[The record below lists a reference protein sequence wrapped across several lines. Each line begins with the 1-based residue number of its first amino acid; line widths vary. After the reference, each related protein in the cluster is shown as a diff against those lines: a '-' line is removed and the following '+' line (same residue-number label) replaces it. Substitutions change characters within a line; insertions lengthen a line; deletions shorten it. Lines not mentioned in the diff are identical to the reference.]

1 MTHKAKPPAKKPKAT
16 VPFKADTTPRV
27 TVDPRDD
34 HDAAAQNTARQL
46 LSPAMSAVRAM
57 NAAERGTQWGAG
69 LDAEGAMQEL
79 RRLGDQVNAGDLSRP
94 ERMLITQAVTLEALF
109 TRLTERAVAQSGL
122 PQFEAFMRLGLKA
135 QAQSRLALEALAT
148 LKHGPAILARNAQVN
163 VAHGPQQVNNRA
175 TDNTAQ
181 IQRGVACAAISNI
194 RPNGLNAHEQT
205 VDASAATQAGA
216 SDQEL
221 APVGILNRSKDRSRQ
236 EPLQR
241 KRFQGRRASNV
252 AENCASAATSEA

>member
-1 MTHKAKPPAKKPKAT
+1 MTHKAKPPARKPKAT
-16 VPFKADTTPRV
+16 APFKADTTPRV
-27 TVDPRDD
+27 NVDPRDD
-34 HDAAAQNTARQL
+34 YDAAAQNTARQL

-57 NAAERGTQWGAG
+57 NAAERGTQWGDS
-69 LDAEGAMQEL
+69 LDAHGAMQEL

-181 IQRGVACAAISNI
+181 IQADTAHAARSQNS
-194 RPNGLNAHEQT
+194 PNGLITHEQT
-205 VDASAATQAGA
+205 VDGIGATQTGA
-216 SDQEL
+216 SDTAL
-221 APVGILNRSKDRSRQ
+221 ATMGTIDGTKDR
-236 EPLQR
+236 
-241 KRFQGRRASNV
+241 
-252 AENCASAATSEA
+252 

>member
-1 MTHKAKPPAKKPKAT
+1 MTRKAKAPARKPPLPA
-16 VPFKADTTPRV
+16 PFKADTAPRV
-27 TVDPRDD
+27 YVDPRDD
-34 HDAAAQNTARQL
+34 HDAVAQKTARQL
-46 LSPAMSAVRAM
+46 LSPAMSAVRAI
-57 NAAERGTQWGAG
+57 NAAERGTQWGAS
-69 LDAEGAMQEL
+69 LDAEGTMQEL
-79 RRLGDQVNAGDLSRP
+79 GRLGDQVNAGDLSRP

-181 IQRGVACAAISNI
+181 IQRGAACAAISKI
-194 RPNGLNAHEQT
+194 RPNGLNTNEQT
-205 VDASAATQAGA
+205 VDASGATQTGAG
-216 SDQEL
+216 DHGL
-221 APVGILNRSKDRSRQ
+221 APVGTLNRSKNR
-236 EPLQR
+236 
-241 KRFQGRRASNV
+241 
-252 AENCASAATSEA
+252 